1 MMMSLIDNLKSRIDR
16 LEEEQRET
24 DNVLYELLNSLSAI
38 DRRIDIIAEE
48 YQLNKNV

>member
-1 MMMSLIDNLKSRIDR
+1 MMMNLIDTLKSRIDR

-24 DNVLYELLNSLSAI
+24 DNVLYELSNSIDAI

-48 YQLNKNV
+48 YLNKNV

>member
-1 MMMSLIDNLKSRIDR
+1 MMMSLIDTLKSRIDR

-24 DNVLYELLNSLSAI
+24 DNVLYELSNSIDAI

-48 YQLNKNV
+48 YLNKNV